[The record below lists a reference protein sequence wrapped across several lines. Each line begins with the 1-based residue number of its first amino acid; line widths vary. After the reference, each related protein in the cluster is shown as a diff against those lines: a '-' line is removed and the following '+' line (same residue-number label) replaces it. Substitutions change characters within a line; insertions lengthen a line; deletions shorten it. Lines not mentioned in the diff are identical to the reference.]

1 MAEQNSRLDPHFW
14 LSPRKAETEV
24 LAVRDAFIKADPA
37 NAAAYEKNAAEYI
50 ERLKEL
56 DRKMAAVTQNAQI
69 KTFVTTHAAFGH
81 LAADYGLKQ
90 ISIMGLSPQS
100 EPSPA
105 ALNKLVGVMHAENIK
120 YVFFET
126 LVSPRIAESIA
137 AEAGAEML
145 TLHARTR
152 AQGYSG
158 TAIYSKTRPISVS
171 EGIGIEEHDNEGRTL
186 IAEYENFYLVCVY
199 VPNSQDELKRL
210 DYRQQWN
217 KAFEDFVSSLKEKK
231 SVVFCGDLNVA
242 HTEIDLKN
250 PKTNLRNPGFTIEE
264 RNDFSRLLSRGFID
278 TFRYLH
284 PDEIKYSWWSYRF
297 RAREKGIG
305 WRIDYFIISEDLKD
319 KLRSAEIHND
329 VFGSDHCPVSIDI
342 DL

>member
-1 MAEQNSRLDPHFW
+1 MYEKILGATVNNSGVYCFRLRQCWQRQKCGRKNYGCGQFLPHGRVCPCSRRQPCESLHNDWRRHRASRLGTFGTRFNAGVEPWAQPALDAVADEGVLPVEAGKAFMAEQNSRLDPHFW

-24 LAVRDAFIKADPA
+24 LAVRDAFIKVDPA
-37 NAAAYEKNAAEYI
+37 NAAAYEKNAADYI

-137 AEAGAEML
+137 AEAGAR
-145 TLHARTR
+145 TLVLDPIE
-152 AQGYSG
+152 GLSG
-158 TAIYSKTRPISVS
+158 
-171 EGIGIEEHDNEGRTL
+171 EGRRSGDD
-186 IAEYENFYLVCVY
+186 YL
-199 VPNSQDELKRL
+199 K
-210 DYRQQWN
+210 
-217 KAFEDFVSSLKEKK
+217 
-231 SVVFCGDLNVA
+231 
-242 HTEIDLKN
+242 IM
-250 PKTNLRNPGFTIEE
+250 E
-264 RNDFSRLLSRGFID
+264 RN
-278 TFRYLH
+278 
-284 PDEIKYSWWSYRF
+284 IKNL
-297 RAREKGIG
+297 GIALNG
-305 WRIDYFIISEDLKD
+305 KE
-319 KLRSAEIHND
+319 E
-329 VFGSDHCPVSIDI
+329 
-342 DL
+342 

>member
-1 MAEQNSRLDPHFW
+1 MKKFWALLLITAVFIVSGCGSAGNGKTADGKITVAASFYPMAEFARAVGGSHAEVYTMIGDGIEPHDWEPSARDLTRLAKAKVFVYNGGVEPWAQPALDAVAEEGVLPVEAGQAFMAEQNSRLDPHFW

-37 NAAAYEKNAAEYI
+37 NAAAYEKNAADYI

-56 DRKMAAVTQNAQI
+56 GRKMAAVTQNAQI

-137 AEAGAEML
+137 AEAGAR
-145 TLHARTR
+145 TLVLDPIE
-152 AQGYSG
+152 GLSG
-158 TAIYSKTRPISVS
+158 
-171 EGIGIEEHDNEGRTL
+171 EGRRSGDD
-186 IAEYENFYLVCVY
+186 YL
-199 VPNSQDELKRL
+199 K
-210 DYRQQWN
+210 
-217 KAFEDFVSSLKEKK
+217 
-231 SVVFCGDLNVA
+231 
-242 HTEIDLKN
+242 IM
-250 PKTNLRNPGFTIEE
+250 E
-264 RNDFSRLLSRGFID
+264 RNIKNL
-278 TFRYLH
+278 
-284 PDEIKYSWWSYRF
+284 EIALNGK
-297 RAREKGIG
+297 E
-305 WRIDYFIISEDLKD
+305 E
-319 KLRSAEIHND
+319 
-329 VFGSDHCPVSIDI
+329 
-342 DL
+342 